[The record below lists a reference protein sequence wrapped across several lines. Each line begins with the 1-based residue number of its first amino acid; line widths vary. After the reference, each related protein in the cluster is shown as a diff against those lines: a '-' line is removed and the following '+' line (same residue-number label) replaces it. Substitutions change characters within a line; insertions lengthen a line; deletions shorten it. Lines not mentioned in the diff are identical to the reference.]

1 MIPEEVTAS
10 SNNQPDSAAKLTP
23 TQRRRER
30 RRRKKAAE
38 ASARTLTEQS
48 APRIT
53 AEPFANEASVTAP
66 AEVPQVSEEQAETEA
81 TAPRP
86 RRRRRQKPASAAA
99 SAEPSADEVTA
110 PAEVPQDAGEQP
122 EAAPS
127 RPRRRR
133 RRSPVSA
140 ATTAEPSADEV
151 TAPAEVPQVSEE
163 QPETEAASPQPR
175 RRRQQKPA
183 SAATTADP
191 PADEVTSPAE
201 GRESRYEELAEM
213 AELPSPRKRRAEA
226 AELASPEAAEATSTR
241 GPFAHP
247 AEEEFSH
254 LLNFY
259 GVKWLYEPR
268 SFPLRWD
275 GNRTV
280 EMFTPDFYLPE
291 EDLFVEL
298 TTLKQSLVTEKNRKL
313 RHLRE
318 LYPDINIK
326 LLYRRDIHR
335 LLAKYGYGPLADEEI
350 QGIERVLITKPQIE
364 RRVAELGRQ
373 ISADYEGEQPV
384 LVGVLRGV
392 ACFMSDLMRQITLPL
407 SIDFMAISTFDGSGD
422 SGVRITK
429 DLDINLQGRHVLMV
443 EDIVDTGMTLNY
455 LLHDLT
461 SRGTASLKVC
471 TLLDKQIRR
480 LADFKLDYVGFEVP
494 DEFLV
499 GYGLD
504 YLEKYRNLPFIGIL
518 KPGEQPAT
526 PSGRGRRRPR
536 KSASEA

>member
-1 MIPEEVTAS
+1 MNPVEDTAS
-10 SNNQPDSAAKLTP
+10 SNTQTESAAKLTP

-38 ASARTLTEQS
+38 ASARTLTEQPTLR
-48 APRIT
+48 AT
-53 AEPFANEASVTAP
+53 AEPSTDEATAP
-66 AEVPQVSEEQAETEA
+66 AEAPQASEEQPETA
-81 TAPRP
+81 APRT
-86 RRRRRQKPASAAA
+86 RRRRRKAPASDQATAEASTGETTPAAVETPTSGEQPETA
-99 SAEPSADEVTA
+99 PTPTRRRRRTA
-110 PAEVPQDAGEQP
+110 PASDQATAEASIGETTPAAVETPTSGEQP
-122 EAAPS
+122 EAAPT
-127 RPRRRR
+127 PTRRRR
-133 RRSPVSA
+133 GL
-140 ATTAEPSADEV
+140 T
-151 TAPAEVPQVSEE
+151 
-163 QPETEAASPQPR
+163 TEATQA
-175 RRRQQKPA
+175 A
-183 SAATTADP
+183 ESAT
-191 PADEVTSPAE
+191 E
-201 GRESRYEELAEM
+201 GKESRYEELAEM

-226 AELASPEAAEATSTR
+226 AEAAELAAPEGAEGKSTS
-241 GPFAHP
+241 GSFAHP
-247 AEEEFSH
+247 AEEELSH

-268 SFPLRWD
+268 SFPLRWE

-407 SIDFMAISTFDGSGD
+407 SIDFMSISTFDGSDG

-429 DLDINLQGRHVLMV
+429 DLDIDLKGRHVLMV

-455 LLHDLT
+455 LLHNLT
-461 SRGTASLKVC
+461 SRDTASLKVC
-471 TLLDKQIRR
+471 TLLDKQVRR
-480 LADFKLDYVGFEVP
+480 LADFKLDYVGFEAP

-526 PSGRGRRRPR
+526 PAGRGRRRPR
-536 KSASEA
+536 KPASTA